1 MNTVPAT
8 AVEPEA
14 LARES
19 GALPVHR
26 MVLSLLF
33 RYGMVAVLVTMIVV
47 TTVLDSHFMNSTNLL
62 NLLLEWAPDGL
73 MAIGMT
79 YVIIS
84 GGFDLSVG
92 GIYAGAAVLGAAVAN
107 HATVG
112 LAIPACLGAG
122 AAAGAINGGLITRL
136 DVNPFVATLGMGF
149 VFTGF
154 AEVASGAQPIL
165 VTKPSFGTL
174 GAGTWAGVPIPGVLL
189 LAGLILGG
197 IVLARTVFGR
207 YIYAI
212 GGGDEAARLTG
223 IRTRLVRTG
232 AYVLSGALAGLAGL
246 IIASRLSEGQ
256 ADMGQNVELEV
267 ITIVVVGGTAL
278 TGGEGAMWRTAVG
291 IAILAVMGNAFDHL
305 QISTFWQEI
314 IEGAIVVGAIAL
326 DSYGKRRPAGID
338 TSGQALLR
346 ALRRRSDPTRQS
358 PMTTETR

>member
-1 MNTVPAT
+1 MSTVQAT
-8 AVEPEA
+8 AAEPELQA
-14 LARES
+14 PS
-19 GALPVHR
+19 GRVMPLHR
-26 MVLSLLF
+26 VAFSLFL
-33 RYGMVAVLVTMIVV
+33 RYGMVAVLIVMIVA
-47 TTVLDSHFMNSTNLL
+47 TTLLDPNFMNKTNLL

-107 HATVG
+107 NTAVG

-122 AAAGAINGGLITRL
+122 AAVGGLNGALITRL
-136 DVNPFVATLGMGF
+136 EVNPFVATLGTGF

-154 AEVASGAQPIL
+154 AEVLSNAQPIL
-165 VTKPSFGTL
+165 VSKPSFQTL
-174 GAGTWAGVPIPGVLL
+174 GTGSWLGIPIPGVLL
-189 LAGLILGG
+189 IVGLVIGG
-197 IVLARTVFGR
+197 VVLARTVYGR
-207 YIYAI
+207 YVYAI

-232 AYVLSGALAGLAGL
+232 AYVLSGSLAGLAGL

-256 ADMGQNVELEV
+256 ADMGVNVQLEV

-278 TGGEGAMWRTAVG
+278 TGGEGAMWRTAIG
-291 IAILAVMGNAFDHL
+291 IGILAVMGNAFDHL

-314 IEGAIVVGAIAL
+314 IEGTIVVGAIAL
-326 DSYGKRRPAGID
+326 DSYGKRHPPATETNIR
-338 TSGQALLR
+338 ALLR
-346 ALRRRSDPTRQS
+346 APRRRSGS
-358 PMTTETR
+358 STESRASS